1 MGTWGT
7 ALYSDDFA
15 SDIRDEF
22 RDLVGEGVSAEDAI
36 GRLVTEY
43 SSVLSDSSEES
54 VFWLALADTA
64 WRLGRPVERATTEA
78 LRIIHAGSDLSR
90 WDEERL
96 RRKRI
101 KVLEELALRLQ
112 SAPPPIKRV
121 ARRFI
126 HNNSWDV
133 GEVVGY
139 RLASGAWTL
148 LRVIGHHVDMGGRFA
163 VCELL
168 DWTGPNLDAAPQP
181 NALAIRRVLATWR
194 ASQFMIGEP
203 RKKSDLARFV
213 RTGWQSTPEQQPGG
227 YMVFP
232 IPDVDSLLHEIFG
245 LE

>member
-15 SDIRDEF
+15 SDIRDDF
-22 RDLVGEGVSAEDAI
+22 RGLVGEGLTADDAL
-36 GRLVTEY
+36 GRLLTEY
-43 SSVLSDSSEES
+43 SSVLSDPTEES

-64 WRLGRPVERATTEA
+64 WRLGRPVQRATTEA
-78 LRIIHAGSDLSR
+78 LRIIHADSDLSR
-90 WDEERL
+90 WDDEQL

-121 ARRFI
+121 ARRI
-126 HNNSWDV
+126 IATNSWDV

-148 LRVIGHHVDMGGRFA
+148 LRVIGHHVDKGGRHA
-163 VCELL
+163 ICELL
-168 DWTGPNLDAAPQP
+168 DWTGPDLDSAPQP
-181 NALAIRRVLATWR
+181 SALALRPRLASSR
-194 ASQFMIGEP
+194 PSQFMIGEP
-203 RKKSDLARFV
+203 RKKSDLARLV
-213 RTGWQSTPEQQPGG
+213 RTGSQSAPEQRPGG

-232 IPDVDSLLHEIFG
+232 FPYVDRLLQETFG